1 MGQSSLLRSSLD
13 LFSFSLNTA
22 LPFSP
27 SPAPQVRQRWYDMI
41 EFNGKEF
48 DGRRT
53 HHLMAVSTLG
63 GDILIALPILVAET
77 KHFIRN
83 WETGVLPRVDFF
95 PQLEGSICQNGA
107 KMVPKSFKNGF
118 FSPKRKTCA
127 ASTFA
132 DTSPSE
138 IFRNVDNF
146 ARNSR

>member
-1 MGQSSLLRSSLD
+1 
-13 LFSFSLNTA
+13 
-22 LPFSP
+22 
-27 SPAPQVRQRWYDMI
+27 MI

-95 PQLEGSICQNGA
+95 HNWRETFA
-107 KMVPKSFKNGF
+107 KMVPKSFKNGLF
-118 FSPKRKTCA
+118 PPKRKTCA